1 MKKYIIDD
9 PSYHPSR
16 KAEADN
22 QKWFSKSILV
32 KLRDGNPHNLPD
44 DADKYISNIKEFEPE
59 RARNKKGHYLK
70 DDPST
75 PDINEAYKHGVGPE
89 DDRSE
94 ELTKEDLN
102 LSSPEIQKNKAEKL
116 EEVETDVKDEVAST
130 PKNQSVNSDSKKT
143 KSKKGDK

>member
-1 MKKYIIDD
+1 MKQFIIDD
-9 PSYHPSR
+9 PSYHPAR
-16 KAEADN
+16 KADADN
-22 QKWFSKSILV
+22 QSWFSKSVLQD
-32 KLRDGNPHNLPD
+32 LRKGTPVSLPD
-44 DADKYISNIKEFEPE
+44 DADKYISNIKEFEPS

-70 DDPST
+70 DDPTT
-75 PDINEAYKHGVGPE
+75 PDVNEAYKHGVGP

-94 ELTKEDLN
+94 ELAKKDLN

-143 KSKKGDK
+143 KFKKGDK